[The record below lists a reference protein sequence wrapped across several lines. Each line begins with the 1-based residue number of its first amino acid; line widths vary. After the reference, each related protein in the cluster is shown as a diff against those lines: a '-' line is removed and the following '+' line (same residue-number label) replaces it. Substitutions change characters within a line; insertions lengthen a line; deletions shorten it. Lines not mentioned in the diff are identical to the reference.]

1 MAARRVLSIDGGG
14 VKGVFAA
21 AFLASCE
28 ETLGQPIGRYFDLI
42 AGTSTGGIIALGL
55 GLGYSAQEMLE
66 LYRALGP
73 TVFSRPRGRLRWC
86 WLPRHDPSG
95 LRRCLEEK
103 FGDRTLGEASTR
115 LLIPSFDLDSGRVH
129 VFKTAHH
136 ERLEKDYARKAVD
149 VALATTAAP
158 TYFPCHRDGRG
169 LAFVDGGVWANNP
182 VACAAVEAVGVLQWS
197 TEGVNILSVSCTGE
211 PHDFW
216 QARRKPLRGRL
227 FWASRAADLFCAG
240 QSSGAAGM
248 AQHLV
253 GHDRVFRVEPSAY
266 PGRFTLD
273 GLAELPALEGLG
285 TSEGRTWLPRLRGT
299 FFTQAAEPFRPAWPR
314 AAQA

>member
-28 ETLGQPIGRYFDLI
+28 EALGQPIGRYFDLI

-103 FGDRTLGEASTR
+103 FGDRTLGDASTR
-115 LLIPSFDLDSGRVH
+115 LLVPSFDLDSGRVH

-136 ERLEKDYARKAVD
+136 ERLEKDYTRKAVD

-169 LAFVDGGVWANNP
+169 LAFVDGRRLGQQSSGLCGCGGGRGASVVDGGCQHPERELHRRGSRLLAGSP
-182 VACAAVEAVGVLQWS
+182 EA
-197 TEGVNILSVSCTGE
+197 
-211 PHDFW
+211 P
-216 QARRKPLRGRL
+216 ARAT
-227 FWASRAADLFCAG
+227 FWALRAADLFCAG
-240 QSSGAAGM
+240 QSSGAVGM

-273 GLAELPALEGLG
+273 GLAEMPALEGLG

-314 AAQA
+314 AAQV